1 MTPSRPDFNRRRYSG
16 GMSLVN
22 EALRA
27 GQAKPLA
34 PAAAR
39 PTIVVAGGGGALG
52 AELLEQLLAS
62 RAFAH
67 VRVLVT
73 QAFHATV
80 QGLEPLHVDAFD
92 APAPAAAPVAQIAV
106 VVFDRARHA
115 NGRDAAFLRPAPDA
129 LPALA
134 QRLRHAGVADL
145 VVVLPHHAA
154 LLPQALKAGLA
165 NLDEHAVAA
174 LGFDHVVFMR
184 SAQAPAEASGG
195 RGLQRLADL
204 VLAQLRLMTPQALQ
218 PARAKKVAALAVAL
232 ARALPASAA
241 GTRVMAPEQ
250 VWHAA
255 QLRDADA
262 FARAW
267 LAGDSLPPIE
277 RTRMRL

>member
-1 MTPSRPDFNRRRYSG
+1 MN
-16 GMSLVN
+16 LVDD
-22 EALRA
+22 ALRA
-27 GQAKPLA
+27 GPAPPIV

-39 PTIVVAGGGGALG
+39 PTVVVAGGGGALG
-52 AELLEQLLAS
+52 AELLEQLLGS

-67 VRVLVT
+67 LRVLVT
-73 QAFHATV
+73 QAFSATV
-80 QGLEPLHVDAFD
+80 QGLEPLHADALGT
-92 APAPAAAPVAQIAV
+92 PGAARPVADIGI
-106 VVFDRARHA
+106 VVFDRERHA

-134 QRLRHAGVADL
+134 RRLHAAGVADL

-154 LLPQALKAGLA
+154 MLPQALKAGLA

-174 LGFDHVVFMR
+174 LGFEHVVFVR
-184 SAQAPAEASGG
+184 SAQAPLDDASAS
-195 RGLQRLADL
+195 GLQRLADL

-232 ARALPASAA
+232 ARALPGSSP
-241 GTRVMAPEQ
+241 GTRVMAPER

-255 QLRDADA
+255 QLPDAET

-267 LAGDSLPPIE
+267 LAGEALPTIE
-277 RTRMRL
+277 RARLRL